1 MPLLSA
7 LDIVRL
13 WNFGRRFFSSSRFS
27 PQFRLDWDQHDAWGD
42 LVALD
47 WGVLNPTALRRFYH
61 ERSTTASVILC
72 IGYDDAP
79 LQGLLGPPPRPR
91 EDILFWNWWFL
102 DAWVGNGDRLH
113 RPLRFV
119 RFLNRVLP
127 PPPVYH
133 FHRRAIFRF
142 HQDLAQYPPEWTL
155 EEIAH
160 QHFLAYAVLNFWHI
174 EVRGP
179 PGWPILLCWLR
190 RAGYTTP
197 TDAMDALFDKMTL
210 EFENWMRNWKRASK
224 AEKNHHDER
233 HKRELS
239 EARDELLLFLLTMER
254 VLLWLNRLGV
264 WVAWSDN
271 YNLQMMHL
279 YPDAFDSFPV
289 AERRSEFDKFRANLF
304 SSRRPSSRRPSGE
317 QSGITP
323 LDAPIGP
330 ARLRLIPKEEDPRV
344 QRDSATVFSSEGIL
358 SRLDHI
364 VNSSGLLLREVEPE
378 APGYFFEGEELDV
391 FLRESG
397 FEPADFL
404 NATLPMPPT
413 PPPSPPPRDPT
424 PPPIAVL
431 EEDFVPLPP
440 STPPEE
446 QSWFHQIPSR
456 GRHSEKRKREPY
468 ATRSQEHSR
477 RKTPTEPRADREG
490 RADPLAFRNETPPD
504 LRSISLRSPFTPRG
518 QCSWPGFFA
527 AFGEHDGATLA
538 GFRFEFWEHR
548 GEGSYQP
555 LIPDPH
561 VADLLK
567 LSHVTSFRELLVG
580 FRPLQSN
587 SNAAS
592 RRRSKQRPKQN
603 PIVISSDSED
613 NVPLGKRRKTA
624 SHSYVHV
631 SSGEDENADSVPAVD
646 DMGNYELEDKDV
658 LMGDDEAPIADD
670 PANYDPELEP
680 AEPSVPPEQQASSS
694 RTTLDDHPPGSSSSS
709 HFLGFRLRP
718 VDPPSSAATRDEYV
732 EEIVERVLS
741 SPEDPHRTEA
751 QLLFMSTVFGRAGNE
766 LGRRRRD
773 GDTKGKGHAQ

>member
-1 MPLLSA
+1 MPPLSA

-13 WNFGRRFFSSSRFS
+13 WNFGRHFFSSSRFS
-27 PQFRLDWDQHDAWGD
+27 PQFRLDWDQHDARGD

-72 IGYDDAP
+72 IGYDDVP

-102 DAWVGNGDRLH
+102 DAWVGNGDRSH
-113 RPLRFV
+113 HPLRFV

-190 RAGYTTP
+190 RAGSTTP

-210 EFENWMRNWKRASK
+210 EFENRMRNWKQASK

-289 AERRSEFDKFRANLF
+289 AKRRSEFDKFRANLF
-304 SSRRPSSRRPSGE
+304 SSRRLSSRRPSGE

-330 ARLRLIPKEEDPRV
+330 TRLCLIPKEEDPRV

-358 SRLDHI
+358 SRLDQI

-378 APGYFFEGEELDV
+378 APGYFLEGEELDV

-404 NATLPMPPT
+404 NAMLSTPPT

-456 GRHSEKRKREPY
+456 SRHSEKRKREPY
-468 ATRSQEHSR
+468 ATRSQERSR

-490 RADPLAFRNETPPD
+490 RADRRGHPPTIKIPLSFSARLPE
-504 LRSISLRSPFTPRG
+504 R
-518 QCSWPGFFA
+518 
-527 AFGEHDGATLA
+527 
-538 GFRFEFWEHR
+538 
-548 GEGSYQP
+548 
-555 LIPDPH
+555 DP
-561 VADLLK
+561 
-567 LSHVTSFRELLVG
+567 S
-580 FRPLQSN
+580 RPLQHFPSE
-587 SNAAS
+587 SFRAKGAV
-592 RRRSKQRPKQN
+592 RPKQN

-613 NVPLGKRRKTA
+613 DVPLGKHRKTA
-624 SHSYVHV
+624 SRSYVHV
-631 SSGEDENADSVPAVD
+631 SSGEDEDADSVPAVD
-646 DMGNYELEDKDV
+646 DMGNYELEDEDD
-658 LMGDDEAPIADD
+658 LMGDDEAPIAND

-694 RTTLDDHPPGSSSSS
+694 QTTLDDPPPGSSSSS
-709 HFLGFRLRP
+709 HFLGFRLQP
-718 VDPPSSAATRDEYV
+718 VDPTSSAATQDEYV

-773 GDTKGKGHAQ
+773 GDTKGKGRVQ